1 MNSSSISTPI
11 SSSSHSLLK
20 PNNNPLLGNFL
31 ASKLCYLL
39 KGRVSLTTRALL
51 SATKESVLKGFHER
65 RALKIISGLQNFN
78 RHSCFSCYC
87 CRQVTHLQ
95 VCVSSVDPVAFVA
108 AVEAGALI
116 VEIGNYDSFYEQGG
130 VCSPEQTLN
139 LTKETKRILPSVT
152 LSVTKP
158 P

>member
-65 RALKIISGLQNFN
+65 RALKV
-78 RHSCFSCYC
+78 
-87 CRQVTHLQ
+87 CRILTDIVASVVT
-95 VCVSSVDPVAFVA
+95 A
-108 AVEAGALI
+108 ADK

>member
-65 RALKIISGLQNFN
+65 RALKV
-78 RHSCFSCYC
+78 
-87 CRQVTHLQ
+87 CRILTDIVASVVT
-95 VCVSSVDPVAFVA
+95 A
-108 AVEAGALI
+108 ADK

-130 VCSPEQTLN
+130 VCSPEQQSMQTLN